1 MWVWKSPKETSIWK
15 GLSYLDSTCKIGLTT
30 NLHRFP
36 KLFHYSDKLYTWPHD
51 SILAVSN
58 SKVSCNESDA
68 NLWDTSTWKADHIN
82 VSAVWYQHLP
92 SITQKKQLHTRHRQS
107 WPIIPQKKTMKNQI
121 NTLLPTN
128 INISP
133 MDNPN
138 KKKHWRM
145 KSSPLRGPGYP
156 PGNAQRSHIPAC
168 QELRSASSS
177 QAESRRPKH
186 HGVFTC
192 RTCPPKVPLKKYTKW
207 VSLSLMIYKWGVTR
221 LKEKHPVLQNI
232 VSRFG
237 QMWHGH

>member
-138 KKKHWRM
+138 KKKTLKNEIITSKR
-145 KSSPLRGPGYP
+145 SRVPSRERSTITYSRLPGVEKRVFIT
-156 PGNAQRSHIPAC
+156 G
-168 QELRSASSS
+168 
-177 QAESRRPKH
+177 
-186 HGVFTC
+186 GV
-192 RTCPPKVPLKKYTKW
+192 
-207 VSLSLMIYKWGVTR
+207 
-221 LKEKHPVLQNI
+221 EKA
-232 VSRFG
+232 
-237 QMWHGH
+237 